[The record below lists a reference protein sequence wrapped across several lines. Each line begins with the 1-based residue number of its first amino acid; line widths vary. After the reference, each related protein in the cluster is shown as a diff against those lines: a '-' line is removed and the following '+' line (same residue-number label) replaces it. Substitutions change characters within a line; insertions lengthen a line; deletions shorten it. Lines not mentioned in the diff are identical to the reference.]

1 MTQLN
6 GKRYR
11 SSTTGNHLLYRCVQN
26 ALSLAILLGALLW
39 VPRGC
44 AAAEKND
51 GTTKTLRT
59 GFLQRVFYDIDP
71 RDAKA
76 ALEVQ
81 GREISRSLGLSTT
94 PKVLMFA
101 DMTAMTDALRLGEL
115 ELATMPTIEYLR
127 IRDSVPLIP
136 SFVAANN
143 NGQGTRYVVIARKD
157 SGIRSF
163 SDLKGK
169 VILLPPFVRHELSHL
184 WLDVLLMKTGKG
196 SRDVFFRQV
205 KESPKVSHAIMAI
218 FLRQADAAIITR
230 AGLDTSRQLNPQLET
245 QLTVLTESRNL
256 SDGITCL
263 IPATPEKFRNNLSK
277 AIFRLNDSSGGRQM
291 FSIFQSSGI
300 ATFKPAYLEGLEELL
315 LEYNRLKLKVA
326 KRK

>member
-1 MTQLN
+1 MN
-6 GKRYR
+6 GSTYRTSTAGKHLRYLWLHT
-11 SSTTGNHLLYRCVQN
+11 S
-26 ALSLAILLGALLW
+26 LSLVILLGAILW
-39 VPRGC
+39 VSPGY

-51 GTTKTLRT
+51 GANKVLRT

-81 GREISRSLGLSTT
+81 SREISRSLGLNT
-94 PKVLMFA
+94 PPQVLMFA

-115 ELATMPTIEYLR
+115 ELATMPTVEYLR

-136 SFVAANN
+136 SFVAASN

-169 VILLPPFVRHELSHL
+169 VILLPPMIRHELSHI

-196 SRDVFFRQV
+196 NRDVFFKQV

-218 FLRQADAAIITR
+218 FLRQANAAIITR
-230 AGLDTSRQLNPQLET
+230 AGLDTSRKLNPQLET

-263 IPATPEKFRNNLSK
+263 IPTTPEKFRDKLSK
-277 AIFRLNDSSGGRQM
+277 AIFRLNDSSGGRHM

-300 ATFKPAYLEGLEELL
+300 APFKPTFLEGLEELL
-315 LEYNRLKLKVA
+315 LEYNHLKLKVA